1 MNATETSVKYPR
13 TLHLPWSDTIG
24 DDGDHVLESLSAF
37 EGQEVVATE
46 KLDGENT
53 TLYRTHLHAR
63 SLDSGHHPS
72 RGWIKNFHAHLAPH
86 IPAGIRINGENMF
99 ALHSIAYESLPSYFL
114 VFGIWRGDV
123 LLSWGETT
131 RLCAELEAQSGE
143 VLPLAPVLY
152 RGVWNEK
159 TIRALYPRPSQF
171 GPTSEGY
178 VVRLARSLCR
188 DEWNESVAK
197 YVRPRHVQTGP
208 HWMQKPVEKNGLRST
223 EVA

>member
-1 MNATETSVKYPR
+1 MNVTEPSVKYPR

-24 DDGDHVLESLSAF
+24 DDGDHVLESLNGF
-37 EGQEVVATE
+37 QGQEVVVTE

-72 RGWIKNFHAHLAPH
+72 RGWIKNFHARLAPH
-86 IPAGIRINGENMF
+86 IPSGIRINGENMF
-99 ALHSIAYESLPSYFL
+99 ALHSILYESLPSYFL
-114 VFGIWRGDV
+114 VFGMWRSDV
-123 LLSWGETT
+123 LLGWDETAQ
-131 RLCAELEAQSGE
+131 LCAELEEQSGE
-143 VLPLAPVLY
+143 ALPLVPVLY
-152 RGVWNEK
+152 RGIWDENVV
-159 TIRALYPRPSQF
+159 RAFYPRSSQF

-178 VVRLARSLCR
+178 VVRLAGPIPRG
-188 DEWNESVAK
+188 EWNQSIAK

-208 HWMQKPVEKNGLRST
+208 HWMLKPVEKNGLRSS

>member
-1 MNATETSVKYPR
+1 MNVSQPEPSVKYPR

-24 DDGDHVLESLSAF
+24 DDGDHVLESLHAF
-37 EGQEVVATE
+37 EGQEVVVSE

-72 RGWIKNFHAHLAPH
+72 RGWIKNFHARLAPH
-86 IPAGIRINGENMF
+86 IPSGVRINGENLF
-99 ALHSIAYESLPSYFL
+99 ALHSIPYESLPSYFV
-114 VFGIWRGDV
+114 VFGIWRGDT
-123 LLSWGETT
+123 LLSWDETT
-131 RLCAELEAQSGE
+131 ELCTDLEARRGE
-143 VLPLAPVLY
+143 LLATAPVLF
-152 RGVWNEK
+152 RGEWNEK
-159 TIRALYPRPSQF
+159 MVRALYPRSSQF

-178 VVRLARSLCR
+178 VVRLARA
-188 DEWNESVAK
+188 EWNQSVAK

-208 HWMQKPVEKNGLRST
+208 HWMQKPVEKNGLRSP

>member
-1 MNATETSVKYPR
+1 MNVTEPSVKYPR

-24 DDGDHVLESLSAF
+24 DDGDHVLESLHGF
-37 EGQEVVATE
+37 LGQEVVVTE

-72 RGWIKNFHAHLAPH
+72 RGWIKNFHARLAPH
-86 IPAGIRINGENMF
+86 ISSGIRINGESMF
-99 ALHSIAYESLPSYFL
+99 ALHSIFYESLPSYFL

-123 LLSWGETT
+123 LLGWDETAQ
-131 RLCAELEAQSGE
+131 LCAELEELSGE
-143 VLPLAPVLY
+143 ILPVVPVLY

-159 TIRALYPRPSQF
+159 TVRALYPRESQF

-178 VVRLARSLCR
+178 VVRLAHAIPR
-188 DEWNESVAK
+188 DEWNRSIAK

-208 HWMQKPVEKNGLRST
+208 HWMLKPVEKNGLRPS
-223 EVA
+223 EMA